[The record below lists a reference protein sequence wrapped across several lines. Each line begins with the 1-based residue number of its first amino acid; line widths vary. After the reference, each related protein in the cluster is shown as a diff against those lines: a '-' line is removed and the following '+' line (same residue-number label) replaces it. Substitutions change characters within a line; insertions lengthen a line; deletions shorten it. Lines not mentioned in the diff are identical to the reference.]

1 MKKLLSIIC
10 TVAMLISLL
19 TIPGLAVESPA
30 GADKNIKSASVETKE
45 IKPDDTDTPAEETT
59 TRAVTALPTTASS
72 ALAVTSSAG
81 KPYLN
86 STYRLDAN
94 TKGYLKVTASMN
106 MYVSVFTTGNVD
118 TYLKVYKTSSL
129 ATLVTSDDDSAHGL
143 NAYVNFYIPSGST
156 YYIQVS
162 GATTSASG
170 NYGLILH
177 RGAATS
183 GSEKPTMFTIF
194 NSSR

>member
-118 TYLKVYKTSSL
+118 T
-129 ATLVTSDDDSAHGL
+129 
-143 NAYVNFYIPSGST
+143 
-156 YYIQVS
+156 
-162 GATTSASG
+162 
-170 NYGLILH
+170 
-177 RGAATS
+177 
-183 GSEKPTMFTIF
+183 
-194 NSSR
+194 